1 MKKNLELAIQIF
13 FAMYQKFEIFVK
25 LLKNQRKKT
34 SKQLELSI
42 ENQITDLDFE
52 DFWGFSD
59 HSLYEDIL
67 RFSY

>member
-1 MKKNLELAIQIF
+1 MWSKYPNSNWKKNLELAIQIF
-13 FAMYQKFEIFVK
+13 FAMYQKIEIFVK

-52 DFWGFSD
+52 DF
-59 HSLYEDIL
+59 
-67 RFSY
+67 